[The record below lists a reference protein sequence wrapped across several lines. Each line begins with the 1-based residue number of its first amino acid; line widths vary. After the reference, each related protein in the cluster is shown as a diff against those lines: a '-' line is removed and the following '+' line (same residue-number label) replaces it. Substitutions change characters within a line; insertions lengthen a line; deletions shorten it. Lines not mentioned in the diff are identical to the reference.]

1 MDFPNEIKNAEYVN
15 FSTFR
20 KSGKEVKTPV
30 WFALSEGAAYVFS
43 EGKAGKV
50 KRIRNSPKS
59 RLAPCTYNGTIVG
72 QWIDTEAVIVHNKE
86 EIELAYL
93 AFYEKYGWKI
103 RIFDMFSKLGG
114 KYPKRAMLRI
124 RSI

>member
-1 MDFPNEIKNAEYVN
+1 MGFPDDIRAAEYVN

-30 WFALSEGAAYVFS
+30 WFALSEGAAYIFS

-59 RLAPCTYNGTIVG
+59 RIAPCTYNGTVVG
-72 QWIDTEAVIVHNKE
+72 EWIDTEAVIVQDKA
-86 EIELAYL
+86 EIDRAYA
-93 AFYEKYGWKI
+93 AFYVKYGWKI
-103 RIFDMFSKLGG
+103 KIFDLFSKLGG
-114 KYPKRAMLRI
+114 KYPKRAMLKVHVI
-124 RSI
+124 